1 MTTRDPLNEARSEL
15 LTSLTAR
22 GITTMEAMVA
32 EIAAQQVAAPIKIS
46 SPPQED
52 AFFEQMTLPGD
63 PALVNKITHPAPM
76 TPVVL
81 DGKRVD
87 PESLTQYNGQPLDY
101 VLTTPENE
109 EPTLVVF
116 TDRKVLP
123 AHLRGLLQGRQ
134 KPASSPIAD
143 SLRTAGITL
152 LSNPRTIPCPPCMPG
167 VWIHEHIHFGG
178 DVIRFAD
185 HEGHDNLTR
194 FTRGRTGLFA
204 GSWNDAISSISCVA
218 SHCFA
223 TDHIHW
229 GGSRLFL
236 GPYQSVADL
245 RQIGWNDRISAIWNT
260 GWF

>member
-32 EIAAQQVAAPIKIS
+32 EIAAQQVAAPLKIS

-63 PALVNKITHPAPM
+63 PAFVNKITHPAPM

-87 PESLTQYNGQPLDY
+87 PESLAQYNGQALDY

-123 AHLRGLLQGRQ
+123 AHLDR
-134 KPASSPIAD
+134 K
-143 SLRTAGITL
+143 
-152 LSNPRTIPCPPCMPG
+152 
-167 VWIHEHIHFGG
+167 
-178 DVIRFAD
+178 
-185 HEGHDNLTR
+185 
-194 FTRGRTGLFA
+194 
-204 GSWNDAISSISCVA
+204 
-218 SHCFA
+218 
-223 TDHIHW
+223 
-229 GGSRLFL
+229 
-236 GPYQSVADL
+236 SVV
-245 RQIGWNDRISAIWNT
+245 
-260 GWF
+260 